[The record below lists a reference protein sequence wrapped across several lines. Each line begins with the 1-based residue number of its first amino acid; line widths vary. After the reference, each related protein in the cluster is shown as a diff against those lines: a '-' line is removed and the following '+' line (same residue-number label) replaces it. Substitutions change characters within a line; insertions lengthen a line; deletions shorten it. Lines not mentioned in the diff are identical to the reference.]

1 MTRFVRGM
9 FQVGTH
15 FWNIGV
21 AASGCFAFMR
31 GYSMVAQEE
40 QAPDIAAPICDVV
53 PFRKSFAVSLPSES
67 IWLLS
72 RIKGQQ
78 RF

>member
-1 MTRFVRGM
+1 M

-15 FWNIGV
+15 LWNIGA

-31 GYSMVAQEE
+31 GYSMVALAR
-40 QAPDIAAPICDVV
+40 QAKDIAAPICDVV
-53 PFRKSFAVSLPSES
+53 PFRKSFAVSLPHES
-67 IWLLS
+67 IWPLS
-72 RIKGQQ
+72 WIKGWQ